1 MPFYRATIEVM
12 AEAEGEG
19 QVADLF
25 TALLTEN
32 GIYHGD
38 EMLRDWAY
46 SYGPAEIEVSE
57 GEDGHEDYFADG
69 DLSKGLPEGPE
80 HRFAAAVCALFED
93 DANWSVHDL
102 DGAEAFFAK
111 IGYTPPKAAVEVG
124 LE

>member
-12 AEAEGEG
+12 VEAENDA

-46 SYGPAEIEVSE
+46 SDPPHEIEVP
-57 GEDGHEDYFADG
+57 DDMQGHEEYFADG
-69 DLSKGLPEGPE
+69 NFSRGKAFDL
-80 HRFAAAVCALFED
+80 
-93 DANWSVHDL
+93 
-102 DGAEAFFAK
+102 
-111 IGYTPPKAAVEVG
+111 
-124 LE
+124 